1 MVKNEI
7 DEFDEF
13 VKELQA
19 EIDAEEEKEFSKTVL
34 EEYRNPSNIGAIANP
49 DAEAKYRG
57 PCGDLM
63 HFTFRIKDDV
73 IEDMKFVTDGCG
85 PTIACGS
92 KLSKMVKKLSIK
104 KALAITPEQLEK
116 KLGGLP
122 QTHEHCAVLAIN
134 TLNKAF
140 GINRE

>member
-1 MVKNEI
+1 MVKNET

-19 EIDAEEEKEFSKTVL
+19 EIDAEEEKEFSKAVL
-34 EEYRNPSNIGAIANP
+34 QEYRNPSNIGVIANP

-57 PCGDLM
+57 PCGDTM
-63 HFTFRIKDDV
+63 HFTFKIKDDV
-73 IEDMKFVTDGCG
+73 IEDIKFMTDGCG

-92 KLSKMVKKLSIK
+92 KLSKMVKQLSIK
-104 KALAITPEQLEK
+104 KALTITPEELEK
-116 KLGGLP
+116 RLEGLP
-122 QTHEHCAVLAIN
+122 PTHEHCALLAIR

-140 GINRE
+140 GVDIE